1 MIVPCRA
8 WSKPASSGCFSSS
21 GCHSSVFQHCGHSI
35 SAKQIVTLWVVTSVQ
50 LAKLQRDADQAEVV
64 ANGAEETAAAA
75 MQRAGGAV
83 RDEMEAAAVVK
94 ETQHALAKA
103 LQGLR
108 DLGPKEDQAAQD
120 AARCDPA
127 A

>member
-1 MIVPCRA
+1 MVKWEEEA
-8 WSKPASSGCFSSS
+8 AKAEE
-21 GCHSSVFQHCGHSI
+21 
-35 SAKQIVTLWVVTSVQ
+35 SATS
-50 LAKLQRDADQAEVV
+50 
-64 ANGAEETAAAA
+64 AEETAAAA

-120 AARCDPA
+120 AARCRSLHHSHFRTDHNRLSAVSAVVVASLCAP
-127 A
+127 

>member
-1 MIVPCRA
+1 MASQAICAGGDQHSDRA
-8 WSKPASSGCFSSS
+8 AQVEKWEEEAAKAEAS
-21 GCHSSVFQHCGHSI
+21 
-35 SAKQIVTLWVVTSVQ
+35 ATS
-50 LAKLQRDADQAEVV
+50 
-64 ANGAEETAAAA
+64 AEETAAAA

-108 DLGPKEDQAAQD
+108 DLGPKEDQAAKD
-120 AARCDPA
+120 AAR
-127 A
+127 